1 MRGARVA
8 TQPSETGGRGKTS
21 GERAESEVSFF
32 FLHTV
37 ARRECERSEKMRGER
52 ERFAEGYS
60 AVKGR
65 REWMCN
71 MYVRFSRYNGFEW
84 L

>member
-32 FLHTV
+32 FFTHSRQEGVRTKRKN
-37 ARRECERSEKMRGER
+37 ARGEGEVCR
-52 ERFAEGYS
+52 GLQCGERTAR
-60 AVKGR
+60 VD
-65 REWMCN
+65 
-71 MYVRFSRYNGFEW
+71 V
-84 L
+84 